1 MVPAKSPFVL
11 ALSVRLALSYT
22 FIVRI
27 NSARP
32 RRGSNTFAYSSYC
45 ALLDPTIY
53 GFKHS
58 SNGTLTALNILPS
71 MPQGSPN
78 NEGYCPFK
86 AAPDTTNHVAIPV
99 SALYNHVW
107 QLAVYTLDASGNL
120 TTNSTS
126 SNMPKVSVGVNDV
139 SASPSGKYLA
149 VGGISGLQIFQRR
162 KRSAHPITYR
172 RRNT

>member
-1 MVPAKSPFVL
+1 MKLSGTALAKALGASKVRVSQL
-11 ALSVRLALSYT
+11 ATPQCRRSARK
-22 FIVRI
+22 VRI

-32 RRGSNTFAYSSYC
+32 RRGSNTFAYSSYR

-53 GFKHS
+53 GFKRS
-58 SNGTLTALNILPS
+58 SSGTLTALNILPS

-99 SALYNHVW
+99 WALDNHVW
-107 QLAVYTLDASGNL
+107 QLAVYTADASGNL

-139 SASPSGKYLA
+139 SASPSGKHLA
-149 VGGISGLQIFQRR
+149 VD
-162 KRSAHPITYR
+162 KVPTRS
-172 RRNT
+172 